1 MLIEELAGT
10 LGAVGLGIVIAYS
23 LATPLGWFVI
33 IPATAGGIGGEMFVR
48 ELAKYMVGQEN

>member
-33 IPATAGGIGGEMFVR
+33 IPATAGGI
-48 ELAKYMVGQEN
+48 VGKMLSKWIAN